1 MSLVIV
7 GTVAFDTIE
16 TPYGKADMV
25 VGGAA
30 LYGSI
35 AASHYTKDVQLVS
48 VIGGDFPQEELD
60 FMAARGINQEGL
72 QIKKDEKSFYWS
84 GRYHNNMNSRDTL
97 VTDLNVL
104 ADFDPVLPESY
115 KASDYV
121 MLGNLQ
127 PEVQLRVIQQMNRRP
142 KLIIMDTMNFWM
154 DIAMDSLKKTIAQI
168 DVLTINDEE
177 ARQLSGEYSLVKAA
191 AKILDM
197 GPRYL
202 VIKKGEHGALLFD
215 KNNIFS
221 APALPLAEVYDPTG
235 AGDTFAGG
243 FAGYIAQ
250 TNDISFDNL
259 KRAII
264 HGSAMASFCVEK
276 FSNQRLKALTSEDLE
291 SRLQQFVQLTSFKLT
306 VPEAVGGL
314 Q

>member
-16 TPYGKADMV
+16 TPFGKADMV

-35 AASHYTKDVQLVS
+35 AASHYTDDVQLVS
-48 VIGGDFPQEELD
+48 VIGEDFPQDELD
-60 FMAARGINQEGL
+60 YMAGRGINQEGL
-72 QIKKDEKSFYWS
+72 QLKKGEKSFYWS
-84 GRYHNNMNSRDTL
+84 GRYHDNMNKRDTL

-104 ADFDPVLPESY
+104 ETFDPILPESY
-115 KASDYV
+115 KESAYV

-127 PEVQLRVIQQMNRRP
+127 PEVQMRVIEQMNKRP

-154 DIAMDSLKKTIAQI
+154 DIAMDSLKKTIAKI

-191 AKILDM
+191 AKILEM
-197 GPRYL
+197 GPTYL

-235 AGDTFAGG
+235 AGDTFAGA
-243 FAGYIAQ
+243 FAGYLAQ
-250 TNDISFDNL
+250 TDDISFENM

-276 FSNQRLKALTSEDLE
+276 FSNQRLKELTTAELDG
-291 SRLQQFVQLTSFKLT
+291 RLQKFVDLTTFDLALAE
-306 VPEAVGGL
+306 VA
-314 Q
+314 

>member
-1 MSLVIV
+1 MSLIIV
-7 GTVAFDTIE
+7 GTVAFDSIE
-16 TPYGKADMV
+16 TPFGKAERV

-35 AASHYTKDVQLVS
+35 AASHFTDQVQLVS
-48 VIGGDFPQEELD
+48 IIGGDFPQQELD
-60 FMAARGINQEGL
+60 YMASRGIDQKGL
-72 QIKKDEKSFYWS
+72 QIIKDKKSFFWS
-84 GRYHNNMNSRDTL
+84 GKYHNNMNSRDTL

-115 KASDYV
+115 KNAKYV

-127 PEVQLRVIQQMNRRP
+127 PEVQMRVIDQMTTRP
-142 KLIIMDTMNFWM
+142 KLIILDTMNFWM
-154 DIAMDSLKKTIAQI
+154 DIAMDALQKVITKI

-191 AKILDM
+191 EKILKM
-197 GPRYL
+197 GPKYL
-202 VIKKGEHGALLFD
+202 IIKKGEHGALLFHED
-215 KNNIFS
+215 KIFS

-243 FAGYIAQ
+243 FAGYLAM
-250 TNDISFDNL
+250 TDDISFDNM

-264 HGSAMASFCVEK
+264 YGSAMASFCVEK
-276 FSNQRLKALTSEDLE
+276 FSNERLKELDEAALQE
-291 SRLQQFVQLTSFKLT
+291 RMQRFVELSKFDI
-306 VPEAVGGL
+306 EAMAGA
-314 Q
+314 

>member
-16 TPYGKADMV
+16 TPFGKADMV

-35 AASHYTKDVQLVS
+35 AASHYTGDVQLVS
-48 VIGGDFPQEELD
+48 VIGEDFPQSELD
-60 FMAARGINQEGL
+60 YMAGRGINQEGL
-72 QIKKDEKSFYWS
+72 QLKKGEKSFYWS
-84 GRYHNNMNSRDTL
+84 GRYHDNMNKRDTL

-104 ADFDPVLPESY
+104 ETFDPVLPESY
-115 KASDYV
+115 KTSEYV

-127 PEVQLRVIQQMNRRP
+127 PDVQMRVIEQMNKRP

-154 DIAMDSLKKTIAQI
+154 DIAMDSLKKTIAKI

-191 AKILDM
+191 AKILEM
-197 GPRYL
+197 GPTYL

-215 KNNIFS
+215 KDNVFS

-235 AGDTFAGG
+235 AGDTFAGA
-243 FAGYIAQ
+243 FAGYLAQ
-250 TNDISFDNL
+250 TDDISFENM

-276 FSNQRLKALTSEDLE
+276 FSNERLKSLTTEELNARLE
-291 SRLQQFVQLTSFKLT
+291 TFVSLTSFDLAAT
-306 VPEAVGGL
+306 EAA
-314 Q
+314 

>member
-1 MSLVIV
+1 MSLIIV

-16 TPYGKADMV
+16 TPFGKADMV

-35 AASHYTKDVQLVS
+35 AASHYTNDVQLVS
-48 VIGGDFPQEELD
+48 VIGEDFPKEELTY
-60 FMAARGINQEGL
+60 MASRGINQEGL
-72 QIKKDEKSFYWS
+72 QLKEGEKSFYWS
-84 GRYHNNMNSRDTL
+84 GRYHDNMNKRDTL

-104 ADFDPVLPESY
+104 ASFDPVLPDSY
-115 KASDYV
+115 KESEYV

-127 PEVQLRVIQQMNRRP
+127 PEVQMRVIEQMNKRP

-154 DIAMDSLKKTIAQI
+154 DIAMDSLKKTIAKI

-197 GPRYL
+197 GPTYL

-215 KNNIFS
+215 KNNVFS

-235 AGDTFAGG
+235 AGDTFAGA

-250 TNDISFDNL
+250 TDDISFENM

-276 FSNQRLKALTSEDLE
+276 FSNQRLKELTNAEIE
-291 SRLQQFVQLTSFKLT
+291 ARLQKFVDLTTFDLALAE
-306 VPEAVGGL
+306 VA
-314 Q
+314 